1 MKKCKV
7 FNRMVRMFVYCGIM
21 PGLLIISVG
30 ARRYRS
36 SFQPPMLP
44 VSAQI
49 NTRASVVGGTKFS
62 SLASN
67 FTNGAQLNIQQG
79 GATIGSSINAGSAS
93 AGSSRATVQNF
104 TGANLQ
110 NVLGNRSD
118 FGAGILYPSQ
128 TGALID
134 ASTKTKG
141 ALNVKL
147 KDVEGAGT
155 LGNLA
160 LLNQATVQGGV
171 IATGDATG
179 SQNETSVIGNPYN
192 PYA

>member
-1 MKKCKV
+1 
-7 FNRMVRMFVYCGIM
+7 
-21 PGLLIISVG
+21 
-30 ARRYRS
+30 
-36 SFQPPMLP
+36 
-44 VSAQI
+44 
-49 NTRASVVGGTKFS
+49 
-62 SLASN
+62 
-67 FTNGAQLNIQQG
+67 
-79 GATIGSSINAGSAS
+79 
-93 AGSSRATVQNF
+93 
-104 TGANLQ
+104 LQ

-147 KDVEGAGT
+147 KDVEGAGP